1 MTEPRAEYGARLTR
15 WRERIADLDRRHLLI
30 SNARL
35 IAAAVIALVLWL
47 AFVSAAISPWWLL
60 AGALGFGALAVAHA
74 RVLQRIERG
83 QRAAALYERAF
94 ERLSGRWQ
102 GRGRDGHRFLDDHH
116 PYARD
121 LDIYGHASLFELL
134 NTARTEA
141 GEETLAGWLG
151 QGAAIDEVLAR
162 QAAVDELRPKLD
174 FREDLAVLAAEG
186 DVSRTGA
193 LARWSAT
200 QPAGFSRAVP
210 IVLGMCAAIMVAL
223 AVLAY
228 NEVIPPALAIGWLFV
243 EYGLV
248 KIWRRKLQA
257 VIERVGKPVDD
268 LALLAGLLA
277 RIEREPASAPR
288 LTALKSAMTTDGLVA
303 SRAIAKLTQLVSLRE
318 SSTHNLLFAPFT
330 AAMLVPDQLTIAIDR
345 WHAAHGHAVEGWLRL
360 VGELEALAA
369 LATYAYEHPADP
381 FPALAP
387 QGAVFEA
394 AALGHPLIPDEVAV
408 RNDVTLGDGGPR
420 VIVLSGSN
428 MSGKSTMLRA
438 VGVNAVLALAGA
450 PVRSTRLRMSPLASG
465 ATLRITDSLEEGQ
478 SRFYAEI
485 LRIRAIVDAARGHVP
500 LLFLLDEILHGTN
513 SHDRRIGAE
522 AIVRALVEAG
532 AIGFVTTHDLA
543 LTELPSRLGAAAVNM
558 HFEDRIENGRIVFD
572 YRMRP
577 GVVEHS
583 NALALMRAV
592 GLNV

>member
-1 MTEPRAEYGARLTR
+1 MTEPRAEYGQRLKR
-15 WRERIADLDRRHLLI
+15 WRERIADLDRRHLLL

-35 IAAAVIALVLWL
+35 AAAAIVALVLWL
-47 AFVSAAISPWWLL
+47 AFVRASISAWWLV
-60 AGALGFGALAVAHA
+60 ACAVGFAVLAVAHA

-83 QRAAALYERAF
+83 QRATGLYERAL

-102 GRGRDGHRFLDDHH
+102 GTGRNGERFLGDH

-121 LDIYGHASLFELL
+121 LDLFGHASLFELI

-141 GEETLAGWLG
+141 GEETLAHWLG
-151 QGAAIDEVLAR
+151 RGAALDEVLAR
-162 QAAVDELRPKLD
+162 QAAVEELRPKLD

-186 DVSRTGA
+186 QVSHTGA
-193 LARWSAT
+193 LAQWST
-200 QPAGFSRAVP
+200 LPPVGFSRALPV
-210 IVLGMCAAIMVAL
+210 ILAACAAVVVAL
-223 AVLAY
+223 AVLAVY
-228 NEVIPPALAIGWLFV
+228 EIVPPSVPIAWLFV
-243 EYGLV
+243 QYGIV
-248 KIWRRKLQA
+248 RAWRRRLEL
-257 VIERVGKPVDD
+257 VIARVGQPVDD
-268 LALLAGLLA
+268 LALVAELLA
-277 RIEREPASAPR
+277 RIEREPAAAPR
-288 LTALKSAMTTDGLVA
+288 LAALTAALSTHGLVA

-318 SSTHNLLFAPFT
+318 SSMHNLLFSPFT
-330 AAMLVPDQLTIAIDR
+330 AALLVPDQLTIAIDR
-345 WHAAHGHAVEGWLRL
+345 WHAAHGHAVGGWLRA
-360 VGELEALAA
+360 VGELEALSA

-381 FPALAP
+381 FPVLVANGP
-387 QGAVFEA
+387 VFEA
-394 AALGHPLIPDEVAV
+394 DALGHPLLPEDVAV
-408 RNDVTLGDGGPR
+408 RNDVALGGGGPR

-428 MSGKSTMLRA
+428 MSGKSTLLRA
-438 VGVNAVLALAGA
+438 SGVNVVLALAGA
-450 PVRSTRLRMSPLASG
+450 PVRATRLRVSPLVLG

-485 LRIRAIVDAARGHVP
+485 LRIRTIVEAARGPVP

-522 AIVRALVEAG
+522 AIVRALVDAG

-543 LTELPSRLGAAAVNM
+543 LTELPSRLGAAAINK

-592 GLNV
+592 GLDV